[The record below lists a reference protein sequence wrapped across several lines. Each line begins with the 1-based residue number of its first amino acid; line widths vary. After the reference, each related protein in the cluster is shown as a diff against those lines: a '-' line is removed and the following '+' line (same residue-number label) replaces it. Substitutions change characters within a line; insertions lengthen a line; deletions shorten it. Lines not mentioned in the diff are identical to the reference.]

1 MKVGITGASGL
12 IGSNLKVALISSG
25 IEVIG
30 IPRRAL
36 YSTDS
41 FKAYVTE
48 LDGIINLAGANI
60 GKRWTS
66 SYMKE
71 IYNSRVETTRNLVNA
86 IREVSKR
93 PKFFISA
100 SAVGIY
106 AKEGIHDEDSKQFS
120 KGFLGMVCIDWE
132 KALSDL
138 DELGVR
144 RVVMRQGVVL
154 ARGGGFLS
162 PFNLP
167 LFKLVFPV
175 FGKNAN
181 FPWIHIVDLV
191 EVYKRAIFDD
201 GMTGV
206 YNLVT
211 PQMITLW
218 ELLSKIADKK
228 GALLKVPVPE
238 WILRFI
244 LRRQAEMIFDTPKV
258 VPKRLMELGFEF
270 KYPDIDTAIEDLI
283 GG

>member
-132 KALSDL
+132 KALSGL

>member
-25 IEVIG
+25 IEVIA

-66 SYMKE
+66 SYMRE
-71 IYNSRVETTRNLVNA
+71 IYSSRVETTKNLVNA
-86 IREVSKR
+86 IREVTKR

-106 AKEGIHDEDSKQFS
+106 SKEGVHDEDSKHFS
-120 KGFLGMVCIDWE
+120 NGFLGMVCLDWE
-132 KALSDL
+132 RALSDL

-154 ARGGGFLS
+154 ARSGGFLN

-167 LFKLVFPV
+167 LFKLVFPL

-181 FPWIHIVDLV
+181 FPWIHIGDLM
-191 EVYKRAIFDD
+191 EVYKRAIFDES
-201 GMTGV
+201 MFGV
-206 YNLVT
+206 YNLVA
-211 PQMITLW
+211 PQMVTLW
-218 ELLSKIADKK
+218 ELLSKIADKR
-228 GALLKVPVPE
+228 GAFLKVPIPDTV
-238 WILRFI
+238 LKFV
-244 LRRQAEMIFDTPKV
+244 LMKQAEMIFDAPRV
-258 VPKRLMELGFEF
+258 VPKRLMELGFDF